1 MNSEL
6 KTILLRG
13 PITVAGICDELGQ
26 SKSKVLKLLKEDQAA
41 IHVRKEEGQ
50 NLYWLPQLAEGDDF
64 EASEAEL
71 AAQAPRQE
79 IQERAAAT
87 NPPTETS
94 AASGPNGGAETC
106 PLCHAE
112 ADQVQAGPEGTYL
125 GAARTCSA
133 CKKTYNVFSKE
144 EVKMAK
150 APKEGT
156 KRAAPLNPQY
166 KINAK
171 IAGAEAAGGK
181 LVYQRDG
188 RTWLLTKRGVE
199 PKQMTATEFSVETVE
214 SIQKYLG
221 FTPPPAAPKAEK
233 PAKASKSSGGSKASK
248 STKTSKATG
257 SGGKAPKGNA
267 AAQEEKVD
275 ELVG

>member
-1 MNSEL
+1 MNAQL
-6 KTILLRG
+6 RAILLSG
-13 PITVAGICDELGQ
+13 PISVAGICDELGQ
-26 SKSKVLKLLKEDQAA
+26 SKSKVLKLLKEDQAT

-50 NLYWLPQLAEGDDF
+50 NLYWLPQPAEGDANDF

-71 AAQAPRQE
+71 AAQATRQE
-79 IQERAAAT
+79 IQEAKAPVNDPPADPPAA
-87 NPPTETS
+87 PGSTS
-94 AASGPNGGAETC
+94 GAATC
-106 PLCHAE
+106 PLCQAE
-112 ADQVQAGPEGTYL
+112 AEQVQAGPEGTYL

-133 CKKTYNVFSKE
+133 CKKTYNVFTKE

-150 APKEGT
+150 DKATGT

-188 RTWLLTKRGVE
+188 RTWLLTKRGVD
-199 PKQMTATEFSVETVE
+199 PKQMTAVEFSVETVE

-233 PAKASKSSGGSKASK
+233 PAKSAATKSS
-248 STKTSKATG
+248 KTSKATG
-257 SGGKAPKGNA
+257 SGNGKGKSNKGSSKA
-267 AAQEEKVD
+267 AKEEKVD